1 MLGPKRVSL
10 LGFVVAV
17 AAGPTAGAGAGVPMS
32 MTTGGGFWD
41 AMRVAAREALV
52 STRAR

>member
-10 LGFVVAV
+10 LEFVVAV

-32 MTTGGGFWD
+32 MTTAFWEAMD
-41 AMRVAAREALV
+41 MRVATREIEV